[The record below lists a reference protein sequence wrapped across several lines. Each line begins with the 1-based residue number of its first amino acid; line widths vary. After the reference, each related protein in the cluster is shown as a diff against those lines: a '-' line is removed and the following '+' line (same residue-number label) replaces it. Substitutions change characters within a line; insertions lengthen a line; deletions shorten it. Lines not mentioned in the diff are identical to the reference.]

1 MCPISSAPDQTPD
14 QALQPLLSAQVL
26 LALGAGQPSPIASDK
41 HAGDADVLFQP
52 GALQGAAGHCLL
64 EQALGSSGLQQLL
77 LNEYGLTIDP
87 AWVVNW
93 HIGVRQQG
101 LQAFLAQQ
109 QAQGSGSSSGSS
121 SDEALRAALLA
132 AYNSADAR
140 WGAARL
146 CLHCNTTIVSCVT
159 ATICCTS
166 KKWGY

>member
-1 MCPISSAPDQTPD
+1 LVNAQM
-14 QALQPLLSAQVL
+14 LLVL
-26 LALGAGQPSPIASDK
+26 GSGQPQPARCGSY
-41 HAGDADVLFQP
+41 AGDADVLFQP

-77 LNEYGLTIDP
+77 LNEYGLTLDP

-109 QAQGSGSSSGSS
+109 QAQGSSASSGSS
-121 SDEALRAALLA
+121 EEALRAALLA

-140 WGAARL
+140 WGAAVL
-146 CLHCNTTIVSCVT
+146 VCLHCNITHIP
-159 ATICCTS
+159 
-166 KKWGY
+166 

>member
-1 MCPISSAPDQTPD
+1 LL
-14 QALQPLLSAQVL
+14 QAKQPSLPLQPLLSAQVL
-26 LALGAGQPSPIASDK
+26 LALGAGQPSAIPSDK

-77 LNEYGLTIDP
+77 LNEYGLTLDP

-109 QAQGSGSSSGSS
+109 QAQGSSSSASSGSS

-140 WGAARL
+140 WGAAL
-146 CLHCNTTIVSCVT
+146 VCLHCNITHIP
-159 ATICCTS
+159 
-166 KKWGY
+166 